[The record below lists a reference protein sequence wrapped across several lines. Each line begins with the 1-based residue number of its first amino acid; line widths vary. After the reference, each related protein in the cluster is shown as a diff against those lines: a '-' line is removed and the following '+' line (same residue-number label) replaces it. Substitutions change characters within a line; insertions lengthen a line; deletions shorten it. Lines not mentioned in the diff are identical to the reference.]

1 VPKFSLLPCQIAAE
15 LDFIQE
21 KSKNLIEA
29 IKKVYLNE
37 CCLKNFY
44 MLDDINSASGRSLKG
59 IQYLTEK
66 SHEEI
71 ITEFKRK
78 QEETRRL
85 EAERI
90 EKERIEEEK
99 RKEQAR
105 LEKEVKI
112 AAEKAQME
120 EFQRNAPEVAMK
132 LIQDLKTRKEEQ
144 EALKE

>member
-1 VPKFSLLPCQIAAE
+1 
-15 LDFIQE
+15 
-21 KSKNLIEA
+21 
-29 IKKVYLNE
+29 
-37 CCLKNFY
+37 
-44 MLDDINSASGRSLKG
+44 
-59 IQYLTEK
+59 LTEK

-78 QEETRRL
+78 QEEARRL